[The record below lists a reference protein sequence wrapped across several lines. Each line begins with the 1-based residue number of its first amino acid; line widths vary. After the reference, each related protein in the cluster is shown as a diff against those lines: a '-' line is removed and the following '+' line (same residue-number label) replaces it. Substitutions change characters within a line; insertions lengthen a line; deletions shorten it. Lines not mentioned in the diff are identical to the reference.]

1 MDFSHW
7 TKISHLSL
15 PHDTLTWSKS
25 YMQTPVPYFYEGKL
39 FVFYGTRNK
48 ENISSISWV
57 ELDYK
62 NNFKII
68 NSPKKPL
75 LSKGSI
81 GNFDDSGVI
90 PSSIIKIKNKTLL
103 YYMGWSKGGNVVTN
117 NAGGVAEIN
126 FKNMTSKKI
135 FNGPIL
141 DRSKEEPYYCAVPR
155 VYKINSKYFMYYLG
169 VNEWLGK
176 EQSKDAVYEMRIAT
190 SNDGINWN
198 RNNSKAIPL
207 KNTEGGQYPF
217 SIIKNEKKFYGFYSS
232 RKKFDY
238 RSNEKNAYKIY
249 LAESSNGLDWKNS
262 KRITLNGNLK
272 NKDTIMQAYPSVIKL
287 QKDFILF
294 YNGNNFGK
302 HGIEIAYLN

>member
-1 MDFSHW
+1 
-7 TKISHLSL
+7 
-15 PHDTLTWSKS
+15 
-25 YMQTPVPYFYEGKL
+25 
-39 FVFYGTRNK
+39 
-48 ENISSISWV
+48 
-57 ELDYK
+57 
-62 NNFKII
+62 
-68 NSPKKPL
+68 
-75 LSKGSI
+75 
-81 GNFDDSGVI
+81 
-90 PSSIIKIKNKTLL
+90 
-103 YYMGWSKGGNVVTN
+103 
-117 NAGGVAEIN
+117 
-126 FKNMTSKKI
+126 
-135 FNGPIL
+135 
-141 DRSKEEPYYCAVPR
+141 
-155 VYKINSKYFMYYLG
+155 MYYLG